1 MPIYDPTVETAERG
15 VLNQIQ
21 LERLQAVCN
30 RVYRHVPYYR
40 KRFDEVGITPGDI
53 KALDDVRRLPKTDW
67 KVLVDN
73 RPHGLFAVP
82 MHSVVRLQVVS
93 GGLKNDVVVG
103 YTRNDVRHWTQLTAR
118 TLCGGGVTREDVV
131 QIMLDYDLFSGAL
144 AIHNGAEEIG
154 ATVIPSATLNAEKKV
169 EIMRNYRTTFL
180 VGTPSNVLD
189 LLSFLKERE
198 IDPKSLYL
206 RGVLFVGGTWT
217 EGIRR
222 EIEEGLFVRCFGGF
236 AVPEVAS
243 TGLAAECEYRK
254 GLHVVEDHFLTEVL
268 DPKTGEPVESGE
280 TGEAGELVLTTL
292 TKEAFPLIRYRT
304 GQMIRLFHAPCAC
317 GRTLAR
323 MEILRERCDNIVVI
337 GGVRINPDDIG
348 AILTEIE
355 GLTPDFRLVI
365 SQEGRRDLIELQV
378 VLTEEAFGDEMR
390 ALQSLIE
397 RIREKAEMRFNLP
410 VSVKLVENASI
421 SEGPRLIDRRA
432 KE

>member
-1 MPIYDPTVETAERG
+1 MPIYDPTVETADRG

-21 LERLQAVCN
+21 LERLQAVSN

-40 KRFDEVGITPGDI
+40 KKFDEVGMTPAGVES
-53 KALDDVRRLPKTDW
+53 LGDVRRLPKTDW
-67 KVLVDN
+67 KVLMEN

-93 GGLKNDVVVG
+93 GGLKSDVVVG

-118 TLCGGGVTREDVV
+118 TLCGGGVTEEDVV
-131 QIMLDYDLFSGAL
+131 QIILDYDLFSGAL
-144 AIHNGAEEIG
+144 AIHSGAEEIG
-154 ATVIPSATLNAEKKV
+154 ATVIPSATLNAEKKI
-169 EIMRNYRTTFL
+169 EIMRNYRTTVL
-180 VGTPSNVLD
+180 VGTPSHVLD
-189 LLSFLKERE
+189 LLAFLKNGE
-198 IDPKSLYL
+198 IDPKSFYL
-206 RGVLFVGGTWT
+206 RSVLLVGGTWT
-217 EGIRR
+217 EGLRR

-243 TGLAAECEYRK
+243 TGLAAECEHRN
-254 GLHVVEDHFLTEVL
+254 GLHIIEDHFLTEVL
-268 DPKTGEPVESGE
+268 DPKTGEPVPSGE
-280 TGEAGELVLTTL
+280 TGELVLTTL

-323 MEILRERCDNIVVI
+323 MELLRERCDNMVVI

-355 GLTPDFRLVI
+355 GLTPDFRLII
-365 SQEGRRDLIELQV
+365 SQEGRRDLVELQV

-410 VSVKLVENASI
+410 VSVKLVESASI
-421 SEGPRLIDRRA
+421 LEGPRLIDRRA
-432 KE
+432 KD